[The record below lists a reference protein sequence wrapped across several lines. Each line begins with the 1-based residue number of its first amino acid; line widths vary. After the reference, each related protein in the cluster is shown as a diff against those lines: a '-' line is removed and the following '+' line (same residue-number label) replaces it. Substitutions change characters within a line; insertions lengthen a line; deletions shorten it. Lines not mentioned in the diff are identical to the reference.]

1 MDTESQSNFDLYQ
14 EIRYSGSLSAG
25 MLHNLARREL
35 VRRGAN
41 GDDQAQIIL
50 EDYLDEFNYNFKN

>member
-1 MDTESQSNFDLYQ
+1 MDTQSQSNFDLYQ

-35 VRRGAN
+35 ERRGAN

>member
-35 VRRGAN
+35 ERRGAN
-41 GDDQAQIIL
+41 GDDQAQII
-50 EDYLDEFNYNFKN
+50 

>member
-25 MLHNLARREL
+25 MLHNLARRS
-35 VRRGAN
+35 
-41 GDDQAQIIL
+41 
-50 EDYLDEFNYNFKN
+50 